1 MIVENGL
8 KPWDAHVARLY
19 TILNGYL
26 NNLLCFNLLITAY
39 GSTKMR
45 SYDFIKDYSFYQIP
59 IIRCLE
65 YFLKFIFNNYGI
77 RFQAKK
83 DRKAYIYNN
92 FRMFKRYAKLNEYIL
107 YEKMQVKN

>member
-1 MIVENGL
+1 M
-8 KPWDAHVARLY
+8 H
-19 TILNGYL
+19 
-26 NNLLCFNLLITAY
+26 
-39 GSTKMR
+39 

-59 IIRCLE
+59 IARCLE
-65 YFLKFIFNNYGI
+65 YFLKLIFNNYGI

-107 YEKMQVKN
+107 YEKNANQKLITQKSSIHWKDVIIFIMKEINLFASI

>member
-1 MIVENGL
+1 M
-8 KPWDAHVARLY
+8 H
-19 TILNGYL
+19 
-26 NNLLCFNLLITAY
+26 
-39 GSTKMR
+39 

-59 IIRCLE
+59 IARCLE
-65 YFLKFIFNNYGI
+65 YFLKLIFNNYGI

-107 YEKMQVKN
+107 YEKNASLKLITQKSSIHWKDVIIFIMKEINLFASI